1 MTRVLPAILVAALAA
16 ASFAGCAKAEP
27 PTPRFKTAI
36 EKCDIRGEDG
46 VEYADEGASLIL
58 STAGED
64 DFGSGMITWS
74 DVECVLKRT
83 KATEATLNRM
93 LSTRALDGMQDAS
106 WKGVE
111 ASWTYHPDNGF
122 NISLEDTALESKRD

>member
-1 MTRVLPAILVAALAA
+1 M
-16 ASFAGCAKAEP
+16 SFAGCAKAEP

-36 EKCDIRGEDG
+36 EQCDIRGEDG

-58 STAGED
+58 STAGDD

-106 WKGVE
+106 W
-111 ASWTYHPDNGF
+111 TYHPDNGF
-122 NISLEDTALESKRD
+122 NISLEDTALEDSRD